1 MAQASHLFII
11 KHPLNTTKLVRPT
24 IEYIQER
31 FDRYNRQMFGGRLPR
46 IPIRLSD
53 AKTFLG
59 QCVSKIHTHPD
70 GQREHYD
77 FELRISTRLD
87 LPQETVDDT
96 IIHEMIHY
104 FIHYNGLHDISA
116 HGPIFRSI
124 MQSINT
130 VHGRHLTISHKST
143 PDEHTGITP
152 RRTWHVIAILHLRT
166 TPSRPGGNHTS
177 TSTGSGISA
186 TTGSNSGTIGVKVLP
201 RTVEKVIMYHRRVST
216 APQVERVDLYLHDDP
231 YFDRYPTS
239 AALRYHLAD
248 AADILPRLAS
258 ARPLTITGTTLTYAK

>member
-1 MAQASHLFII
+1 M
-11 KHPLNTTKLVRPT
+11 RPT
-24 IEYIQER
+24 VDYITRQ
-31 FDRYNRQMFGGRLPR
+31 FDHYNRLMFGGRLPR
-46 IPIRLSD
+46 IPVRLTE
-53 AKTFLG
+53 ARTYLG
-59 QCVSKIHTHPD
+59 QCVSRIVTDTDGLRRHT
-70 GQREHYD
+70 D

-87 LPQETVDDT
+87 LAQATVDDT
-96 IIHEMIHY
+96 LIHEMIHY
-104 FIHYNGLHDISA
+104 FIHYNGLSDTSA

>member
-1 MAQASHLFII
+1 MKPEPDVLKMAQASHLFII

-124 MQSINT
+124 MQSINIA
-130 VHGRHLTISHKST
+130 HGRHISISHKST
-143 PDEHTGITP
+143 PGQHTDSDSPP
-152 RRTWHVIAILHLRT
+152 RWHIIAVLHLNE
-166 TPSRPGGNHTS
+166 PDPDHI
-177 TSTGSGISA
+177 GI
-186 TTGSNSGTIGVKVLP
+186 KVLP
-201 RTVEKVIMYHRRVST
+201 RTVEKVIQYYRRVSQ
-216 APQVERVDLYLHDDP
+216 APQVAYIELYLHNAP
-231 YFDRYPTS
+231 YFNRYPSS
-239 AALRYHLAD
+239 AALRYHPASLAEITPHLTD
-248 AADILPRLAS
+248 AR
-258 ARPLTITGTTLTYAK
+258 RLTIQGNNLNFA

>member
-1 MAQASHLFII
+1 M
-11 KHPLNTTKLVRPT
+11 RPT
-24 IEYIQER
+24 VDYITRQ
-31 FDRYNRQMFGGRLPR
+31 FDHYNRLMFGGRLPR
-46 IPIRLSD
+46 IPVKLTEAR
-53 AKTFLG
+53 TYLG
-59 QCVSKIHTHPD
+59 QCVSRIVTDTDGTRRHT
-70 GQREHYD
+70 E

-87 LPQETVDDT
+87 LPQATVDDT
-96 IIHEMIHY
+96 LIHEMIHY
-104 FIHYNGLHDISA
+104 FIHYNGLSDTSA
-116 HGPIFRSI
+116 HGPIFHSI

-130 VHGRHLTISHKST
+130 IHGRRLTISHKST

-152 RRTWHVIAILHLRT
+152 RRTWHIIAVLHLRT
-166 TPSRPGGNHTS
+166 TPSRPGDNPTS
-177 TSTGSGISA
+177 TPTDSGIST
-186 TTGSNSGTIGVKVLP
+186 TTGSNLGTIGVKVLP